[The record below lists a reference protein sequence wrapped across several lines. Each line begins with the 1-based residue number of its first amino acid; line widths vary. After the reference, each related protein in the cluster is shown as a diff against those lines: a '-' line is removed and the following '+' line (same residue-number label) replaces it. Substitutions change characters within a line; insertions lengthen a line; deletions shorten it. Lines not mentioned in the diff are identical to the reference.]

1 MHKNILNIVLIGFIS
16 VVMLSGCGGNL
27 PLPTAEH
34 KSYAE
39 TRWQGKNVNLD
50 LGRDM
55 YIEKCSGCHSLIA
68 PTKFGE
74 EKWVE
79 EIKEM
84 KEKAKLTDDEE
95 FAILT
100 YVLTEASVPRK
111 SRME

>member
-1 MHKNILNIVLIGFIS
+1 MNKNILNIVIIGLFSI
-16 VVMLSGCGGNL
+16 VMLSGCGGTV

-34 KSYAE
+34 RSYAE
-39 TRWQGKNVNLD
+39 NRWQGKNVNLE

-55 YIEKCSGCHSLIA
+55 YIEKCSGCHSLIPPA
-68 PTKFGE
+68 KFGE

-84 KEKAKLTDDEE
+84 KVKAKLSDDEE

-100 YVLTEASVPRK
+100 YVLTEASVPRA

>member
-1 MHKNILNIVLIGFIS
+1 MNKNILNIVIIGLFSI
-16 VVMLSGCGGNL
+16 VMLSGCGGTV

-34 KSYAE
+34 RSYAE
-39 TRWQGKNVNLD
+39 NRWQGKNENLE

-55 YIEKCSGCHSLIA
+55 YIEKCSGCHSLIPPA
-68 PTKFGE
+68 KFGE

-84 KEKAKLTDDEE
+84 KVKAKLSDDEE

-100 YVLTEASVPRK
+100 YVLTEASVPRA

>member
-1 MHKNILNIVLIGFIS
+1 MNKNILNIVIIGLFSI
-16 VVMLSGCGGNL
+16 VMLSGCGGTV

-34 KSYAE
+34 RSYAE
-39 TRWQGKNVNLD
+39 NRWQGKNVNLD

-55 YIEKCSGCHSLIA
+55 YIEKCSGCHSLI
-68 PTKFGE
+68 PPSKFGE
-74 EKWVE
+74 EKWME

-84 KEKAKLTDDEE
+84 KVKAKLSDDEE

-100 YVLTEASVPRK
+100 YVLTEASVPRA

>member
-1 MHKNILNIVLIGFIS
+1 MYKYTFHIVLVLLIAS
-16 VVMLSGCGGNL
+16 ATLSGCGSAI
-27 PLPTAEH
+27 PQPTAEH
-34 KSYAE
+34 RSYAE

-50 LGRDM
+50 MGRDM
-55 YIEKCSGCHSLIA
+55 YIEKCSGCHSLIE
-68 PTKFGE
+68 PSKFSE
-74 EKWVE
+74 EKWME

-84 KEKAKLTDDEE
+84 KVKAKLSDDEE

>member
-1 MHKNILNIVLIGFIS
+1 MYKNILNIVLIGFIS
-16 VVMLSGCGGNL
+16 VVMLSGCGGTL

-34 KSYAE
+34 RSYAQS
-39 TRWQGKNVNLD
+39 RWQGKNVNLD

-84 KEKAKLTDDEE
+84 KVKAKLSDDEE

-111 SRME
+111 SRMD